1 MKVLLLSC
9 GFAVCLLTFNFLVL
23 GCASKKVVIHLDAK
37 DEFRLAKENF
47 DKKKYGKAAEGFK
60 RLIFNHPGSE
70 YVEEAQYRLGK
81 SYFLKH
87 DYLEAEQE
95 YAFLLRSFP
104 ESRFADDA
112 HFELAYIYY
121 KQSPPYQV
129 DQSLTKKALNY
140 FEDFLIKYPESAK
153 VEEAKEY
160 RTKCIDKLVKKEI
173 ATVKLYMKFGS
184 RKSALIHLE
193 DILEKYPSNSY
204 LDEINRLL
212 EICKSKA
219 SSTSPE

>member
-1 MKVLLLSC
+1 
-9 GFAVCLLTFNFLVL
+9 LTFDFLGL
-23 GCASKKVVIHLDAK
+23 GCAHEKVIINLDVK

-60 RLIFNHPGSE
+60 RLIFNHPGSG
-70 YVEEAQYRLGK
+70 YVEEAEYWLAK
-81 SYFLKH
+81 SYFLKR

-95 YAFLLRSFP
+95 YEFLLKSFP

-112 HFELAYIYY
+112 HFELALIYY
-121 KQSPPYQV
+121 KQSPPYRL

-140 FEDFLIKYPESAK
+140 FEDFLTKYPESVW

-173 ATVKLYMKFGS
+173 AAAKFYMKLGH
-184 RKSALIHLE
+184 RKSALIHLK
-193 DILEKYPSNSY
+193 DILQKYPSNSY
-204 LDEINRLL
+204 LDEVNRLL
-212 EICKSKA
+212 RICKEGS
-219 SSTSPE
+219 